1 MFYDFFNGLKVS
13 LYLNC
18 DSSNYHTMAYK
29 KLPLLF
35 TLLFLIISCNHKEED
50 GLAERE
56 KELTRREQE
65 FATKVADYKKLS
77 EMRDSLVALKDIKA
91 QNDTLIAKTWPDSL
105 DVQWNSKMICK
116 ESNCS
121 NYVIGDQRSEV
132 WQFKSDSL
140 GVFTNVLNN
149 EKLVRVYR
157 TDFTDTKIVMNF
169 ATDSTAKNKVK
180 MNVVLDDVNKKV
192 IKGMQTIT
200 GKDNCTAKFSV
211 ELTPSPKK

>member
-1 MFYDFFNGLKVS
+1 
-13 LYLNC
+13 
-18 DSSNYHTMAYK
+18 MAFK

-35 TLLFLIISCNHKEED
+35 TVLLLIISCDHKKEE

-56 KELTRREQE
+56 RALTVREQE
-65 FATKVADYKKLS
+65 FETKEADYKQLLK
-77 EMRDSLVALKDIKA
+77 MRDSVFALKDIEV
-91 QNDTLIAKTWPDSL
+91 QTDTLIAKTWPDSL
-105 DVQWNSKMICK
+105 GVQWSSKMVCR

-121 NYVIGDQRSEV
+121 NYVIGDQRNEV
-132 WQFKSDSL
+132 WQFASDSL
-140 GVFTNVLNN
+140 GVFANVLNN
-149 EKLVRVYR
+149 DKLVRVYR
-157 TDFTDTKIVMNF
+157 TKFTDNKIILDF

-180 MNVVLDDVNKKV
+180 MNVVLDDVRKKV